1 LTLHAGLKRFH
12 LARLLAEACSYV
24 YQTLHKEKHMSTKT
38 IQAPTGLAMF
48 ALMFAVTACAAD
60 KPEALPGQTALFL
73 TQTNASPNFLAVINT
88 VTKETNYVP
97 TGGKGGASGNAGG
110 VAVSGELA
118 AAVNFGSLT
127 VTIFERVGNAMH
139 ATQLVKTTSAP
150 LSVAFGHE
158 HLFVLGATTAESF
171 PIFGNTIGASDG
183 SANLLIGDGSSAQ
196 IISYA
201 NGAVYS
207 EKTGSIGLL
216 PLTAAGAISGQSTP
230 VELPAAPNNNTPF
243 GMVADGPNV
252 YATIAHSDLETL
264 IVNGQIIS
272 TAVGPTP
279 FTNSEGAIIHA
290 PCWNALRGHFLFSSD
305 SPGKQLL
312 RYLVSD
318 SNVYLD
324 KVGVAALAGAP
335 TDLDIKDNLLGVI
348 DGGNGVNS
356 DVTLFEVTYEGEL
369 TMRFSLPIAG
379 AINGAA
385 IIQ

>member
-1 LTLHAGLKRFH
+1 
-12 LARLLAEACSYV
+12 
-24 YQTLHKEKHMSTKT
+24 MSTKA
-38 IQAPTGLAMF
+38 IQAPTLAMF
-48 ALMFAVTACAAD
+48 ALLFTVTASATD

-73 TQTNASPNFLAVINT
+73 TETNASPNYLAVINT
-88 VTKETNYVP
+88 VTKATTYVP

-139 ATQLVKTTSAP
+139 PTQMVKTSSAP
-150 LSVAFGHE
+150 LSVAFGHD
-158 HLFVLGATTAESF
+158 HLFVLGATAAQSF
-171 PIFGNTIGASDG
+171 PIFGNTLGASDG
-183 SANLLIGDGSSAQ
+183 SADLLIGDGSSAQ

-201 NGAVYS
+201 NGAIYS
-207 EKTGSIGLL
+207 EKTGSIGIL
-216 PLTAAGAISGQSTP
+216 PLTSSGAISGPSTP

-243 GMVADGPNV
+243 GMAADGPNV

-272 TAVGPTP
+272 TAIGPTP
-279 FTNSEGAIIHA
+279 FANSAGAIIHA

-318 SNVYLD
+318 SNVFLD
-324 KVGVAALAGAP
+324 KVGVATLTGAP
-335 TDLDIKDNLLGVI
+335 TDLDIQDNLLGVI

-356 DVTLFEVTYEGEL
+356 DVTLFDVGYEGEL

-379 AINGAA
+379 AIDGAA
-385 IIQ
+385 IIE